1 MRRCGCTYALTGARI
16 HAFTARDSV
25 AANTQQHVAPS
36 NVLDKGVA
44 FFLSCSIELPHHARF
59 FRNFSGERW
68 KRREYNVRK
77 IVRWECGVTTARKA
91 CLG

>member
-1 MRRCGCTYALTGARI
+1 MRRCGCTYALTDARI

-25 AANTQQHVAPS
+25 AANTQQRVVPS

-59 FRNFSGERW
+59 FRNFFGRTMEEMR
-68 KRREYNVRK
+68 N
-77 IVRWECGVTTARKA
+77 TTFEKSCDGSAE
-91 CLG
+91 